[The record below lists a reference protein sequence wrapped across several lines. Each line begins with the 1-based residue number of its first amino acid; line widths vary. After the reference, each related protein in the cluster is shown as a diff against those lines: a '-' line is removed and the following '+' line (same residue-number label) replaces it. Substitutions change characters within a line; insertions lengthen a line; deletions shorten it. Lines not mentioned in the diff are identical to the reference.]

1 MSEQGLFVG
10 IDVSKKT
17 LEVGI
22 LPEGDVFKIENR
34 QEQWDQLA
42 VRLKDL
48 SPNLIVMEATGAYQG
63 PVTAVLALAGLPVVV
78 VNPRQVR
85 DFAKATGKL
94 AKTDKIDSLI
104 TAAFARAVRPPLR
117 SLKSEQEQ
125 DLADILARRR
135 QLIQMRT
142 AEKNRRDSASNRIYK
157 QIMEHIQWLENQLND
172 VDKDIQGLIRN
183 CPVWQEKA
191 NLLAGVPGVG
201 KVTAATLLAC
211 LPELG
216 QIDRRQIAALAGLAP
231 FNQDSGKFQGRRRI
245 WGGRAAVRAVLYM
258 AVVSAIRF
266 NPVIRDFYQRL
277 RQAGKGHKV
286 AATAAMRK
294 LLTIMNAMLR
304 KTTPPGPQHS

>member
-104 TAAFARAVRPPLR
+104 IAAFARAVRPPLR

-266 NPVIRDFYQRL
+266 NPVVRDFYQRL
-277 RQAGKGHKV
+277 RQAGKGYKV

-294 LLTIMNAMLR
+294 LLTIMNAML
-304 KTTPPGPQHS
+304 KNNSPWTPA

>member
-1 MSEQGLFVG
+1 
-10 IDVSKKT
+10 
-17 LEVGI
+17 
-22 LPEGDVFKIENR
+22 
-34 QEQWDQLA
+34 
-42 VRLKDL
+42 
-48 SPNLIVMEATGAYQG
+48 
-63 PVTAVLALAGLPVVV
+63 LAGLPVVV
-78 VNPRQVR
+78 VNLRQVR

-104 TAAFARAVRPPLR
+104 IAAFGRAVRPPLR

-125 DLADILARRR
+125 DLAYILARRR

-142 AEKNRRDSASNRIYK
+142 AEKNRRDSAPHRIYK

-172 VDKDIQGLIRN
+172 VDKDIQGLIRS

-216 QIDRRQIAALAGLAP
+216 QINRRQIAALAGLAP
-231 FNQDSGKFQGRRRI
+231 FNQDSGKFQGHRRI
-245 WGGRAAVRAVLYM
+245 RGGRAAVRAVLYM
-258 AVVSAIRF
+258 AVVSAMRF

-277 RQAGKGHKV
+277 RQVGKGHKV

-294 LLTIMNAMLR
+294 LLTIMNAML
-304 KTTPPGPQHS
+304 KNNSPWTPA